1 MNEWTNASRKP
12 QYSYFE
18 FQISHHLPAGT
29 VHGAALDA
37 LRRGLVG
44 RDELFTIDAALAPFG
59 GLPAGPSPSTRVIDC
74 SAWTGGTVA
83 GAGDWRPC

>member
-59 GLPAGPSPSTRVIDC
+59 GLPAVAEKNDWGC
-74 SAWTGGTVA
+74 SRRKAARGF
-83 GAGDWRPC
+83 